1 MDDKRYLQQIEHCLD
16 EIESLVL
23 KKQQM
28 DRRIDKLQRVVKA
41 NAEMLPDESRER
53 VLLELDDALPPT
65 GFTEAI
71 RYALRRAGAFG
82 MTPMEVKTALIAVG
96 IPLTQSNPMAAIH
109 TVLKRLVDGGE
120 VRVAIR
126 DKKMG
131 GDDESVYQWKTLRG
145 VFGTLTAKRS

>member
-1 MDDKRYLQQIEHCLD
+1 MDDKRYLQQIEHCMD
-16 EIESLVL
+16 EIESLVMQ
-23 KKQQM
+23 KQEI
-28 DRRIDKLQRVVKA
+28 DRRIDKLQQVVKA
-41 NAEMLPDESRER
+41 NAEMLPDQGRER

-71 RYALRRAGAFG
+71 RYALRRAGPRG
-82 MTPMEVKTALIAVG
+82 MTPMEVRTALTAAG

-109 TVLKRLVDGGE
+109 TVLKRLVESGQ

-126 DKKMG
+126 DQKMG

-145 VFGTLTAKRS
+145 IFATHRAK